1 MKFKTWLLISENVLV
16 SIALL
21 VKTVNSWVRSSCGM
35 VSARN
40 VADVIAAVGNMSI
53 GTASNDKAVR
63 LEKVEMTPGK

>member
-1 MKFKTWLLISENVLV
+1 
-16 SIALL
+16 
-21 VKTVNSWVRSSCGM
+21 M